1 MGYLSNISGTAGG
14 TFSINSQSCVIA
26 IRESNLPS
34 ELKEEMRLFAQR
46 NTLPDCGRVPPN
58 CFKAHLIKTAKK
70 IGINRNKIDFLK
82 RLIKGKIGY
91 KGYYL
96 DKGKLK
102 RV

>member
-1 MGYLSNISGTAGG
+1 MRYLSNTYGTTSGTLS
-14 TFSINSQSCVIA
+14 TNSQSCVIT

-70 IGINRNKIDFLK
+70 MRITKEKIDFLK

>member
-1 MGYLSNISGTAGG
+1 MRYLSNTYGTTSGTLS
-14 TFSINSQSCVIA
+14 TNSQSCVIA
-26 IRESNLPS
+26 IRESDLPS
-34 ELKEEMRLFAQR
+34 RLKDEMSSFAQR
-46 NTLPDCGRVPPN
+46 NALQDCGRVPPN
-58 CFKAHLIKTAKK
+58 CFKAHLIRTAKK
-70 IGINRNKIDFLK
+70 IGLTSEKIDFLK

>member
-1 MGYLSNISGTAGG
+1 MRYLSNTYGTAGG
-14 TFSINSQSCVIA
+14 TLSVNSQSCVIA
-26 IRESNLPS
+26 IRESNLPT
-34 ELKEEMRLFAQR
+34 ELKEEMGLFAQR
-46 NTLPDCGRVPPN
+46 NTLQDCGRVPPN

-70 IGINRNKIDFLK
+70 LEINSEKIDFLK